1 MKYVKVPF
9 AGMIAFL
16 LSGCA
21 KLNSELQNND
31 KYSANL

>member
-1 MKYVKVPF
+1 MKYVKILF

-16 LSGCA
+16 LSDYA
-21 KLNSELQNND
+21 KLNSDLQNND